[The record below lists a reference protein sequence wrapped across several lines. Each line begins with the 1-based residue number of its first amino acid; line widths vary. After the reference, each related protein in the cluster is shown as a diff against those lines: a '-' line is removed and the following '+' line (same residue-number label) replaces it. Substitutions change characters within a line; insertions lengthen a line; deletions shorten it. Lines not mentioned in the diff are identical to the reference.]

1 MPDDPHCSKCCPVKP
16 PKPDEPWSPPP
27 AVYLWLAIIGTLMV
41 GGWALI
47 MWGLGGWR

>member
-1 MPDDPHCSKCCPVKP
+1 MPDDPHCSKCCPVEP
-16 PKPDEPWSPPP
+16 PKKPEPWSPPFG
-27 AVYLWLAIIGTLMV
+27 VYVWLAAVAVVMV